1 MLVES
6 FDSIFQRAAERK
18 GGVAALEAL
27 LPQPASDRTLRQRPD
42 DRYLAEMTKCVFRSG
57 FVWQIIERKWPGFE
71 TAFDGFDVSTC
82 ALLGEEAL
90 ERLAADERIVRNAAK
105 IRSVPR
111 NAAFILDVRGE
122 HGGFGAYLASW
133 PAEDVVGL
141 WQDLKRRGDR
151 LGGQTGRFFLRFV
164 GKDTPV
170 LSRDVLKAL
179 QEQGVVDREPTSRRA
194 LRDVQAAF
202 DGWRA
207 ESGRP
212 LCQISRVLSCSV

>member
-1 MLVES
+1 MDS

-18 GGVAALEAL
+18 GGAAALEAL
-27 LPQPASDRTLRQRPD
+27 LPHAAAAAELEARPD
-42 DRYLAEMTKCVFRSG
+42 DRYLAEMTRCVFRSG
-57 FVWQIIERKWPGFE
+57 FVWQIIERKWPDFE
-71 TAFDGFDVSTC
+71 AAFGGFDVSGC
-82 ALLGEEAL
+82 ALLGEEDL

-111 NAAFILDVRGE
+111 NAAFMLDVRRE
-122 HGGFGAYLASW
+122 HGSFGAYLAAW
-133 PAEDVVGL
+133 PTSDFVGL

-170 LSRDVLKAL
+170 LSRDVLAAL
-179 QEQGVVDREPTSRRA
+179 AGQGVIDKEPTSRRA
-194 LRDVQAAF
+194 LEALQTAF
-202 DGWRA
+202 DTWRA
-207 ESGRP
+207 ESGRD